1 LLTDG
6 NEANIWT
13 VKIKYYKYDAT
24 NKKSGNE
31 DRQSSPERVKPAR
44 ITRKAAGNSSY
55 PEKR

>member
-1 LLTDG
+1 M
-6 NEANIWT
+6 

-24 NKKSGNE
+24 NQKSGNE

-44 ITRKAAGNSSY
+44 ITRKTASNSSY